1 MSLNLG
7 IDHKIG
13 KNLSISFA
21 PAAGKFTFVS
31 DDELSAAG
39 AYGVDPGEKF
49 RAEFGT
55 NLLATLSVPLMEN
68 ITFTSTAN
76 FFTPY
81 AETFGTIDVNW
92 ETLLVMKVY
101 KWFNAT
107 FGTQLIYDADILF
120 AQEGGNPTREL
131 QFKHVLNFGAN
142 FALFTAN

>member
-55 NLLATLSVPLMEN
+55 NLLATLSVPLMEKLHSHLLL
-68 ITFTSTAN
+68 TS
-76 FFTPY
+76 
-81 AETFGTIDVNW
+81 
-92 ETLLVMKVY
+92 LLL
-101 KWFNAT
+101 
-107 FGTQLIYDADILF
+107 TQRRLV
-120 AQEGGNPTREL
+120 Q
-131 QFKHVLNFGAN
+131 
-142 FALFTAN
+142 